1 MKNPEIGSVKIGIY
15 AGVGA
20 VVAIALII
28 SIIIAAFVVSSR
40 MQPKRR
46 DRYRGAKKKKK
57 GNTLERPRYPSP
69 PPSPVE
75 EVRTTLSSIQSQL
88 NGDIGDQSDSEKH
101 DYENLPKGFR
111 NGLCAKSPVYQ
122 SPVSAC

>member
-1 MKNPEIGSVKIGIY
+1 MSKRKDDEENPEIGSVKIGIY

-75 EVRTTLSSIQSQL
+75 E
-88 NGDIGDQSDSEKH
+88 DSEKH